1 MDKIKLSIDRQQKAL
16 KAMHAAKSTV
26 FKHFWFNVFGKILSK
41 SIIANHVEGLVEM
54 IITMVLA
61 HLN

>member
-1 MDKIKLSIDRQQKAL
+1 MDRIKLSIDRQQRAL

-41 SIIANHVEGLVEM
+41 SIIANEDGVPYDSK
-54 IITMVLA
+54 TR
-61 HLN
+61 N